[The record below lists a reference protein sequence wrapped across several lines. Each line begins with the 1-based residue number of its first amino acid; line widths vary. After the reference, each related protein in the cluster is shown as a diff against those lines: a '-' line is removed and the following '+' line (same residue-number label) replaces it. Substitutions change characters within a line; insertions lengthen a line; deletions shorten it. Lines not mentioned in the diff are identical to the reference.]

1 MLDFITDFISNN
13 TQMVIVAVIAL
24 VVMVGMYMFK
34 PQMFKKPEEQPFQV
48 PGMDMDMNMNMD
60 MQTQMEMPMDNGN
73 GMCNMDTGVCQSH
86 QEMEQQQMTPEMQ
99 QQMMQE
105 QQQMTPEMQ
114 QQMMQEQQQM
124 TPENEMST
132 EM

>member
-1 MLDFITDFISNN
+1 MLDFITEFISNN

-48 PGMDMDMNMNMD
+48 PGMDIDMNMNMD
-60 MQTQMEMPMDNGN
+60 MQTQMEMPMDN

-86 QEMEQQQMTPEMQ
+86 QEMEQQQMTPEIQ

-124 TPENEMST
+124 TPENEMRT

>member
-1 MLDFITDFISNN
+1 MLDVITDFISNN

-48 PGMDMDMNMNMD
+48 PGMDINMD
-60 MQTQMEMPMDNGN
+60 AQMQMEMPMDN

-99 QQMMQE
+99 HQMMQE

-124 TPENEMST
+124 TPENEMRT

>member
-1 MLDFITDFISNN
+1 MLDFITEFISNN

-48 PGMDMDMNMNMD
+48 PGMDMDMNMD
-60 MQTQMEMPMDNGN
+60 MQTQMEMPMDN

-99 QQMMQE
+99 HQMMQE

-114 QQMMQEQQQM
+114 EQMMQEQQQM
-124 TPENEMST
+124 TPENEMTT

>member
-1 MLDFITDFISNN
+1 MLDFITEFISNN

-34 PQMFKKPEEQPFQV
+34 PQMFKKPEEKPFQV
-48 PGMDMDMNMNMD
+48 PGMDMNMDMD
-60 MQTQMEMPMDNGN
+60 MQTQMEMPMDN

-86 QEMEQQQMTPEMQ
+86 QEMEQQQMTPEIQ

-124 TPENEMST
+124 TPENEMRT

>member
-1 MLDFITDFISNN
+1 MLDFITEFISNN

-48 PGMDMDMNMNMD
+48 PGMDIDMNMNMD
-60 MQTQMEMPMDNGN
+60 MQTQMEMPMDN

-86 QEMEQQQMTPEMQ
+86 QEMEQQQMTPEI
-99 QQMMQE
+99 
-105 QQQMTPEMQ
+105 Q

-124 TPENEMST
+124 TPENEMRT

>member
-1 MLDFITDFISNN
+1 MLDFITEFISNN

-48 PGMDMDMNMNMD
+48 PGMDMDMNMD
-60 MQTQMEMPMDNGN
+60 MQTQMEMPMDN

-99 QQMMQE
+99 E
-105 QQQMTPEMQ
+105 
-114 QQMMQEQQQM
+114 QMMQEQQQM
-124 TPENEMST
+124 TPENEMTT